1 MPENEEYEPTLPA
14 RLVELGGRP
23 IEHGSP
29 GAGEGPNHVENAT
42 SFVATID
49 RAFKR
54 GPDLV
59 DMLADIA
66 EDPDQEPKYRIRAAQ
81 IVIDTVAKM
90 AGKAEEDAGAGELSA
105 LEELVERAKAE
116 KA

>member
-1 MPENEEYEPTLPA
+1 MPENEEYEPTLTP

-29 GAGEGPNHVENAT
+29 GAGEAPNHVENAS

-66 EDPDQEPKYRIRAAQ
+66 EDSAQEPKDRIRAAQ

-90 AGKAEEDAGAGELSA
+90 AGRPPDDGEAGELSV
-105 LEELVERAKAE
+105 LEELVEEAKAA
-116 KA
+116 KR